1 MMGKAWSCL
10 GYRNSGVTKAQ
21 MTTVPLHVRS
31 AWRESDPAVAGG
43 GTPLSSASSFA
54 GVRAPAHVS
63 SSRQY
68 GLFQGFAPMMAF
80 HILIKFY
87 PHSFSEHSPCWH
99 SNCETLGKTTG
110 RIPEE
115 EQGDFKQRAPGLEQ
129 GEPLEGSSSFCRGRG
144 LSGAGSKERRGPHTR
159 DVLGRSQESRGVGG
173 RGRGAGAGQPCREGA
188 CFSSITAGGGSE
200 PLGSLNLALYSPATG
215 RSLLRCC
222 AQLPPYPSL
231 PKPGVLTVRVDRQWS
246 APGTNCTTF
255 QCGNMGFLGLGSDL
269 CFQPYAAMIWL
280 RGAGP
285 APTGMAVPKPSSPA
299 EGAAPQGPS
308 LWEQGRLW
316 GRHTSQDPGHAAQ
329 EGPGS

>member
-1 MMGKAWSCL
+1 MAPTPETSWDGRRRAEAWE
-10 GYRNSGVTKAQ
+10 A
-21 MTTVPLHVRS
+21 
-31 AWRESDPAVAGG
+31 EGG
-43 GTPLSSASSFA
+43 
-54 GVRAPAHVS
+54 
-63 SSRQY
+63 
-68 GLFQGFAPMMAF
+68 
-80 HILIKFY
+80 
-87 PHSFSEHSPCWH
+87 
-99 SNCETLGKTTG
+99 
-110 RIPEE
+110 
-115 EQGDFKQRAPGLEQ
+115 
-129 GEPLEGSSSFCRGRG
+129 
-144 LSGAGSKERRGPHTR
+144 
-159 DVLGRSQESRGVGG
+159 
-173 RGRGAGAGQPCREGA
+173 GAGAGQPCREGA

-308 LWEQGRLW
+308 LRERGRLW
-316 GRHTSQDPGHAAQ
+316 GRPTSQDPGHAAQ